1 VIYGRN
7 AVTEAIKSGGGV
19 EKLLLQKNVEGEGKR
34 IFALAKKARIP
45 VQAVPKF
52 VLDKETGGAAH
63 QGVAAVV
70 TDYVYSDLEDIL
82 GEARARGERPFV
94 VVLDGIEDPH
104 NLGAII
110 RSAEGAGVH
119 GVVIPRQRA
128 ASVNGTVM
136 KTSAGAAAYMK
147 VAKVGGVKAAL
158 DELKEKGLWIYG
170 LDMAGASYRGQD
182 FDGGVCLVIGAEG
195 SGLSR
200 IVREA
205 CDFLVSVPMRGRMGS
220 LNASA
225 AAAVVLFEIAG
236 RGGDSRLRG
245 NDNSDDGNDNS
256 DDGNDSGVDSPVEP
270 ANDGGGKSAND
281 GELG

>member
-1 VIYGRN
+1 MEDKDEVSKVIYGRN
-7 AVTEAIKSGGGV
+7 AVTEAIKSGAGI
-19 EKLLLQKNVEGEGKR
+19 EKLLIQKNVEGEGKR
-34 IFALAKKARIP
+34 IFALAKKAKIP
-45 VQAVPKF
+45 VQAVPRF

-70 TDYVYSDLEDIL
+70 TDYVYSDLESIL
-82 GEARARGERPFV
+82 GEAKARGEKPFI

-110 RSAEGAGVH
+110 RSADGAGAH
-119 GVVIPRQRA
+119 GVIIPKHRA

-158 DELKEKGLWIYG
+158 DELKEHGLWIYG
-170 LDMAGASYRGQD
+170 LDMDGKSYRECD

-200 IVREA
+200 IVRET
-205 CDFLVSVPMRGRMGS
+205 CDFIVSIPMRGHMES

-236 RGGDSRLRG
+236 RD
-245 NDNSDDGNDNS
+245 
-256 DDGNDSGVDSPVEP
+256 P
-270 ANDGGGKSAND
+270 A
-281 GELG
+281 